1 MNLLIHTLDSLWQV
15 VLVGLLLG
23 AGLPSVF
30 ALGMRSL
37 ASGRTEDGRAGV
49 LGRAGAVVCFAVVVI
64 AIVAGILL
72 LTADFLSNSLGI
84 HVF

>member
-1 MNLLIHTLDSLWQV
+1 VNLLVHTLDSLWQV
-15 VLVGLLLG
+15 VLVGVLLG
-23 AGLPSVF
+23 AGLPAVF

-37 ASGRTEDGRAGV
+37 AYGQTEDGRATL
-49 LGRAGAVVCFAVVVI
+49 LGRVGAAVCFAVVVI